1 MTCLRNGYL
10 EERAMTFPRR
20 GFLQLAAGTVAL
32 AAFASIA
39 SAQTYPSRPITL
51 VVPFPAAGPA
61 DVLARI
67 LAERMRETLGQPVVI
82 ENVTGAA
89 GSIAT
94 GRVVRATADGHTIM
108 LGNLGTHVVNGA
120 IYPLQYDLARDFEP
134 ISLLPSNHQLLIAN
148 KATPEKDLRE
158 LIARLKAN
166 PDKVTIGNAGP
177 GSPSHLTAVYFQTAV
192 GKNFQLVP
200 YRGTP
205 QVLQDLIAGQIDL
218 VFDQASSSLPQV
230 RSGQLKTYGVT
241 AKARLASAPE
251 IPTIDESGL
260 PGFYASIW
268 FGLWAPKDTPKA
280 VIAKLNSAVVD
291 ALADPLVRTRL
302 TGLGADIPPREQQT
316 PEALG
321 AFQRAEIEKWWPLI
335 KAAGIKA
342 E

>member
-1 MTCLRNGYL
+1 MP
-10 EERAMTFPRR
+10 MPRR
-20 GFLQLAAGTVAL
+20 RFLQLAVLTT
-32 AAFASIA
+32 AFGAVVPDV
-39 SAQTYPSRPITL
+39 SAQTYPSRPVTM

-67 LAERMRETLGQPVVI
+67 LAERMREALGQPVII

-94 GRVVRATADGHTIM
+94 GRVVRATPDGYTVM

-120 IYPLQYDLARDFEP
+120 IYPLQYDLAKDFEP
-134 ISLLPSNHQLLIAN
+134 IAMLPSNHQLLIAN
-148 KATPEKDLRE
+148 KAAPAKDLRD

-192 GKNFQLVP
+192 GNRFQLVP

-241 AKARLASAPE
+241 AKTRL
-251 IPTIDESGL
+251 
-260 PGFYASIW
+260 ASIW
-268 FGLWAPKDTPKA
+268 FGLWAPKDTPA
-280 VIAKLNSAVVD
+280 PVIAKLNSAVVET
-291 ALADPLVRTRL
+291 LADSGVRTRL
-302 TGLGADIPPREQQT
+302 AGLGSDLPPREQQT
-316 PEALG
+316 PEALR
-321 AFQRAEIEKWWPLI
+321 AFQKAEIEKWWPLI

>member
-1 MTCLRNGYL
+1 MNL
-10 EERAMTFPRR
+10 PRR
-20 GFLQLAAGTVAL
+20 RILCLAAG
-32 AAFASIA
+32 AAVLPCAARLA
-39 SAQTYPSRPITL
+39 SAQTYPSRPVTM

-67 LAERMRETLGQPVVI
+67 LSERMRESLGQPVII

-89 GSIAT
+89 GSIAV
-94 GRVVRATADGHTIM
+94 GRVARAAPDGHTLI

-120 IYPLQYDLARDFEP
+120 IYALAYDLVKDFEP
-134 ISLLPSNHQLLIAN
+134 VSMLPSNHQLLIAN
-148 KATPEKDLRE
+148 NAAPAKDLKD

-166 PDKVTIGNAGP
+166 PDKVTVGNAGP
-177 GSPSHLTAVYFQTAV
+177 GSPSHLTAVYFQNAI
-192 GKNFQLVP
+192 GARFQLVP

-241 AKARLASAPE
+241 AKARLASAPD
-251 IPTIDESGL
+251 IPTLDESGL

-268 FGLWAPKDTPKA
+268 FGLWAPRDTSRT
-280 VIAKLNSAVVD
+280 VIAKLNAAVVD
-291 ALADPLVRTRL
+291 ALADPAVRARL
-302 TGLGADIPPREQQT
+302 ANLGSDIPPHEQQT

-321 AFQRAEIEKWWPLI
+321 AFQKAEIEKWWPII
-335 KAAGIKA
+335 KAAGIKLD
-342 E
+342 

>member
-1 MTCLRNGYL
+1 MTGSHRLFMR
-10 EERAMTFPRR
+10 
-20 GFLQLAAGTVAL
+20 LASA
-32 AAFASIA
+32 AAFLSSLAVVA
-39 SAQTYPSRPITL
+39 SAQTYPSRPVTM

-67 LAERMRETLGQPVVI
+67 LAERMREALGQPVVI
-82 ENVTGAA
+82 ENIVGAA
-89 GSIAT
+89 GTLAS
-94 GRVVRATADGHTIM
+94 GRVVRATPDGHTII

-120 IYPLQYDLARDFEP
+120 IYPLQYDLAKDFEP
-134 ISLLPSNHQLLIAN
+134 IAMLPSNHQLLIAN
-148 KATPEKDLRE
+148 KAAPAKDLRE

-192 GKNFQLVP
+192 ASRFQLVP

-230 RSGQLKTYGVT
+230 RSGQLKSYGVT
-241 AKARLASAPE
+241 ARTRLASAPE
-251 IPTIDESGL
+251 IPTLDESGL

-268 FGLWAPKDTPKA
+268 FGLWAPKDTPA
-280 VIAKLNSAVVD
+280 PVIAKLNSAVIET
-291 ALADPLVRTRL
+291 LADPGVRARL
-302 TGLGADIPPREQQT
+302 TGLGSDLPTREQQT
-316 PEALG
+316 PEALR
-321 AFQRAEIEKWWPLI
+321 AFQKAEIQKWWPLI

>member
-1 MTCLRNGYL
+1 MTGS
-10 EERAMTFPRR
+10 RR
-20 GFLQLAAGTVAL
+20 LFARRLFVRLASAVAL
-32 AAFASIA
+32 LPSLSVIAA
-39 SAQTYPSRPITL
+39 AQTFPSRPVTV
-51 VVPFPAAGPA
+51 VVPFPAAGSA

-67 LAERMRETLGQPVVI
+67 LADRMREALGQPVII
-82 ENVTGAA
+82 ENIVGAA
-89 GSIAT
+89 GTLAS
-94 GRVVRATADGHTIM
+94 GRVVRATPDGHTIM

-120 IYPLQYDLARDFEP
+120 IYPLQYDLAKDFEP
-134 ISLLPSNHQLLIAN
+134 IAMLPSNFQLLLAN
-148 KATPEKDLRE
+148 KAAPATDLRD

-192 GKNFQLVP
+192 GSRFQLVP

-230 RSGQLKTYGVT
+230 RSGQLKAYGVT
-241 AKARLASAPE
+241 AKTRLASAPE
-251 IPTIDESGL
+251 IPTLDESGL

-280 VIAKLNSAVVD
+280 VIARLNSAVVD
-291 ALADPLVRTRL
+291 ALADPSMRTRL

-321 AFQRAEIEKWWPLI
+321 AFQRAEIEKWGPLI
-335 KAAGIKA
+335 KAAGIKV

>member
-1 MTCLRNGYL
+1 MTS
-10 EERAMTFPRR
+10 PRR
-20 GFLQLAAGTVAL
+20 LFMWLASAAVLSPWLAVVAG
-32 AAFASIA
+32 
-39 SAQTYPSRPITL
+39 AQTYPSRPVTM

-67 LAERMRETLGQPVVI
+67 LAERMREALGQPVII

-89 GSIAT
+89 GTLAS
-94 GRVVRATADGHTIM
+94 GRVVRATPDGHTII

-120 IYPLQYDLARDFEP
+120 IYPLQYDLAKDFEP
-134 ISLLPSNHQLLIAN
+134 IAMLPSNHQLLIAN
-148 KATPEKDLRE
+148 KAAPPKDLRE

-177 GSPSHLTAVYFQTAV
+177 GSPSHLTAVYFQNAL
-192 GKNFQLVP
+192 NMRFQLVP

-205 QVLQDLIAGQIDL
+205 QVLQDLLAGQIDL

-241 AKARLASAPE
+241 AKTRLASAPE
-251 IPTIDESGL
+251 IPTLDESGL

-268 FGLWAPKDTPKA
+268 FGLWAPKDTPA
-280 VIAKLNSAVVD
+280 PMIAKLSSAVIET
-291 ALADPLVRTRL
+291 LADQAVRTRL
-302 TGLGADIPPREQQT
+302 TGLGADMPPREQQT
-316 PEALG
+316 PEALR
-321 AFQRAEIEKWWPLI
+321 AFQKAEIEKWWPLI